1 MGQKFCR
8 FAEQMT
14 ATQWCERVQVQWGL
28 WTYNN
33 ERLNMAIGR
42 ITPAMKLEQATNLKL
57 STANPIQIWGDYQT
71 SSP

>member
-1 MGQKFCR
+1 MLCR

-33 ERLNMAIGR
+33 ERPNMASV
-42 ITPAMKLEQATNLKL
+42 ASHQL
-57 STANPIQIWGDYQT
+57 
-71 SSP
+71 